1 MDIHKAVF
9 MDSMEDCHTEWQT
22 SLETIC
28 VTLVLILMRIVK
40 PLEEQN
46 RLIEEGYYDFI
57 VTYYFYEPEWDN
69 YELVQEEA
77 DLYIDYTGEAILDGH
92 KLYKR
97 I

>member
-1 MDIHKAVF
+1 M
-9 MDSMEDCHTEWQT
+9 
-22 SLETIC
+22 
-28 VTLVLILMRIVK
+28 
-40 PLEEQN
+40 EEQN

-69 YELVQEEA
+69 YRLIEEEVVP
-77 DLYIDYTGEAILDGH
+77 YVDYGGEKTLEGY